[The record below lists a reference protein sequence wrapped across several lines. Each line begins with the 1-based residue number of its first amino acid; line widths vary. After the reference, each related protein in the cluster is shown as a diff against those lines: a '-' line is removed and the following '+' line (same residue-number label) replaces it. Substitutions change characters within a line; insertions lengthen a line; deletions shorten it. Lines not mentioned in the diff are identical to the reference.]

1 MMKHFLY
8 TAYVKV
14 RNFPAS
20 DVTIGRAVLHTKTGI
35 TTKQCL
41 SAEVSFSHVV
51 TGAQCG
57 LLC

>member
-14 RNFPAS
+14 RNFSAS
-20 DVTIGRAVLHTKTGI
+20 GVTTGRAVVHTKTGI
-35 TTKQCL
+35 ATKQRL
-41 SAEVSFSHVV
+41 SVEVSFSHVV

-57 LLC
+57 LLW

>member
-14 RNFPAS
+14 RIFFAS
-20 DVTIGRAVLHTKTGI
+20 GLPIGWALLHTKTGI

-41 SAEVSFSHVV
+41 SAKVSFSHVV
-51 TGAQCG
+51 TCAECG
-57 LLC
+57 LLW